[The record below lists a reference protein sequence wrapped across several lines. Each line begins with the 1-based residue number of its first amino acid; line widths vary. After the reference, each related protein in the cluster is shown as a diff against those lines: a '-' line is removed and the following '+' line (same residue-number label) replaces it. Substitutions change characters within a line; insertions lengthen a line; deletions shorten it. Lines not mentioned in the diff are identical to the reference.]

1 MPLHC
6 IFSSIFDSFGPVR
19 TLFKPPSCPKRV
31 CMIVP
36 VFVLHLKGFM
46 SSTTPAHLKK
56 MPIFRVFGPFFFNL
70 FWAILTSF
78 CHFWHFLFIHLGP
91 FEISK
96 LIYYT
101 FTTIHGDSNHLV
113 SPFMIKCCKM
123 LFLLKILALKT
134 LKSVCGGAN
143 FFKCLKSRFFF
154 YFSLSYNIIHQIKHS
169 NAKSQ
174 NFHMYCLPLL
184 NILHA

>member
-1 MPLHC
+1 MSQNLR
-6 IFSSIFDSFGPVR
+6 IYTIFD
-19 TLFKPPSCPKRV
+19 TFKPQSCPKRV

-36 VFVLHLKGFM
+36 VFALHLKGFM
-46 SSTTPAHLKK
+46 SSTTPCISKENVN
-56 MPIFRVFGPFFFNL
+56 ISCFWSFFFNL
-70 FWAILTSF
+70 FRAILTNF
-78 CHFWHFLFIHLGP
+78 CHFWHFFFIHLGL

-134 LKSVCGGAN
+134 LKSVFGGAN
-143 FFKCLKSRFFF
+143 FFKCLKSRFF
-154 YFSLSYNIIHQIKHS
+154 
-169 NAKSQ
+169 
-174 NFHMYCLPLL
+174 
-184 NILHA
+184 